1 MARVAGAKPVAT
13 FARPALDRRFILGG
27 ALALA
32 ACQGRAGAAA
42 PTVLPGPLKALVPFP
57 LGCAV
62 MSSQLEDPD
71 FVRLLNTHFGQIT
84 PEFELK
90 MEVVLREDGGFDFAR
105 PDRLA
110 AFARSNGLGFHA
122 HTLVWYAEA
131 APAFQ
136 RLDGAGQAF
145 ADAYRNYIL
154 AVAGRYRGQA
164 RAWEVVNEPVE
175 DDGSGYRACLWSRNL
190 GLDYVTRAF
199 RHAREADPGAVLFLN
214 DYNLESNPKK
224 RLAFLR
230 LAEQVLKAGAPLSG
244 LGSQSHLRWDLA
256 PGAVKAAVRDLASLG
271 LPVHISELDVSL
283 QGGRLDLMSR
293 AARLQRQVRLVGEAS
308 DALAA
313 LPPVQRYGLTVWGLR
328 DGDSWLRRP
337 PNAGDGTDAPV
348 LFDDAGA
355 PKAAATSLIGR

>member
-1 MARVAGAKPVAT
+1 VTQK
-13 FARPALDRRFILGG
+13 LDRRLVLGG

-32 ACQGRAGAAA
+32 ACQGRAQATA
-42 PTVLPGPLKALVPFP
+42 PAVLPAPLKALVPFP

-62 MSSQLEDPD
+62 MTGPLDDPAFVQL
-71 FVRLLNTHFGQIT
+71 LTTHFGQIT

-110 AFARSNGLGFHA
+110 AFARSHGLGFHA

-136 RLDGAGQAF
+136 RLDGAGKAF

-154 AVAGRYRGQA
+154 AVAGRYRGLA
-164 RAWEVVNEPVE
+164 RAWDVVNEPVE
-175 DDGSGYRACLWSRNL
+175 DDGSGYRACLWRRNL
-190 GLDYVTRAF
+190 GLDYVARAF
-199 RHAREADPGAVLFLN
+199 HHAREADPHAVLFLN
-214 DYNLESNPKK
+214 DYNLESSPNK

-230 LAEQVLKAGAPLSG
+230 LAEQVLKAGAPLGG
-244 LGSQSHLRWDLA
+244 LGSQSHLAWDLA

-283 QGGRLDLMSR
+283 QGGRFSQTDR
-293 AARLQRQVRLVGEAS
+293 QGRLQRQARLVGEAS
-308 DALAA
+308 EALAA
-313 LPPVQRYGLTVWGLR
+313 LPPAQRYGLTVWALR

-355 PKAAATSLIGR
+355 PKPAAMALIGARV

>member
-1 MARVAGAKPVAT
+1 MTQK
-13 FARPALDRRFILGG
+13 LDRRLALGG

-32 ACQGRAGAAA
+32 ACQGRAQATA
-42 PTVLPGPLKALVPFP
+42 PAVLPAPLKTLVPFP

-62 MSSQLEDPD
+62 MTGQLDDPG
-71 FVRLLNTHFGQIT
+71 FVQLLTTHFSQIT

-110 AFARSNGLGFHA
+110 AFARANGLGFHA

-136 RLDGAGQAF
+136 RLDGAGKAF

-154 AVAGRYRGQA
+154 AVAGRYRGLA
-164 RAWEVVNEPVE
+164 RAWDVVNEPVE
-175 DDGSGYRACLWSRNL
+175 DDGSGYRACLWRRNL
-190 GLDYVTRAF
+190 GLDYVARAF
-199 RHAREADPGAVLFLN
+199 HHAREADPHAVLFLN
-214 DYNLESNPKK
+214 DYNLESSPKK

-230 LAEQVLKAGAPLSG
+230 LAEKVLKAGAPLSG

-256 PGAVKAAVRDLASLG
+256 PGAVTAAVRDLARLG

-283 QGGRLDLMSR
+283 QDGRFNQTNR
-293 AARLQRQVRLVGEAS
+293 QARVQRQARLVGEAS
-308 DALAA
+308 EALAA
-313 LPPVQRYGLTVWGLR
+313 LPAVQRYGLTVWGLR

-355 PKAAATSLIGR
+355 AKPAARALIGARV